1 MLPAS
6 LILQAFRETGRTAP
20 SVGRVDPSGD
30 HTEALGLLLDLLSL
44 SHLHSALP
52 FWSTAAVAWVPGCL
66 EFREFFFLFGVTPRI
81 SLSVKPLCPS
91 SNVLSVSTPCC
102 CRSKESPDTSN
113 SSHPKRN
120 RPASSRHL
128 FPFPAHLLSCE
139 VFCSKVLL
147 FHCASYAHAQTQ
159 RSEASLQC
167 PLSSPQGTQQHRFNK
182 Y

>member
-30 HTEALGLLLDLLSL
+30 HTEALGLLLHLLSL
-44 SHLHSALP
+44 SHLHSGPP
-52 FWSTAAVAWVPGCL
+52 FLVHGCCCL
-66 EFREFFFLFGVTPRI
+66 GSRLPRI
-81 SLSVKPLCPS
+81 QRILLSLWGDTPNLSLSRTSLPE

-113 SSHPKRN
+113 SSRPKRN

-139 VFCSKVLL
+139 VFFL
-147 FHCASYAHAQTQ
+147 F
-159 RSEASLQC
+159 
-167 PLSSPQGTQQHRFNK
+167 
-182 Y
+182 